1 MYNVLGD
8 SMHLNKKVYKFKSNK
23 DVSIKIVQIS
33 DIHFSIDYKLKRL
46 DKVKNKIDIIDP
58 DVVCII
64 GDLIDSYHDSNID
77 VFKKWLVELSDK
89 YKVIVVLGNH
99 DYLAYNNGKYVE
111 HTDISWIKDI
121 ESSNLIILNGIYR
134 YKNVNFIGY
143 NIDFDYYYHHNYER
157 FKESDYIKYN
167 KELSDLM
174 SNISDDYNVLLV
186 HDPSLFLNI
195 DNYKKI
201 DGFDKIDLVL
211 CGHTHGG
218 LIPSFIPGNF
228 GLVSPSKELFPSKV
242 RGRVRISNANLII
255 SSGVVKLSRKSRLS
269 SFNDIYG
276 YNINVICVNK

>member
-1 MYNVLGD
+1 
-8 SMHLNKKVYKFKSNK
+8 MHLDKKVYKFKSSK
-23 DVSIKIVQIS
+23 DVSLKIVQIS
-33 DIHFSIDYKLKRL
+33 DIHFSIDYKLRRL
-46 DKVKNKIDIIDP
+46 DKVKSKIDIINP

-64 GDLIDSYHDSNID
+64 GDLIDSYHSSNID
-77 VFKKWLVELSDK
+77 VFKIWLVELSNK
-89 YKVIVVLGNH
+89 YKVIIVLGNH

-111 HTDISWIKDI
+111 HTDISWLTDI
-121 ESSNLIILNGIYR
+121 ESSNLIILNGVYK

-157 FKESDYIKYN
+157 FKESDYVRYN
-167 KELSDLM
+167 KELSNLI
-174 SNISDDYNVLLV
+174 SNVSDDYNVFLV

-201 DGFDKIDLVL
+201 VGFDKIDLVL

-228 GLVSPSKELFPSKV
+228 GLVSPSKEFFPSKV
-242 RGRVRISNANLII
+242 RGKVRISNANLII
-255 SSGVVKLSRKSRLS
+255 SSGIVKLSRKSRLS